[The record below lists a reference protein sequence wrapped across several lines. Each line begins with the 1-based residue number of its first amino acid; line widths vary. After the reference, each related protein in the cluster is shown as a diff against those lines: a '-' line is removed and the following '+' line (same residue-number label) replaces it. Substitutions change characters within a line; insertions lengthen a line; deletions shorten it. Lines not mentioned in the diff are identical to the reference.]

1 MRDLKPTL
9 GVVLVASLVLSAP
22 LYGQRGSTDIPQ
34 TAIDAKPDPMK
45 MAEEQEHTIKVRV
58 NEVIVPVTVLNSK
71 GEMIFD
77 LKKDNFHIYDDGVEQ
92 TIEQFDLGGDSL
104 AVALVLETS
113 SHIQMMAPTI
123 RRMGSVFTET
133 VMALEGRAAVI
144 TYGSTVD
151 VRQPFTQDHDAIERS
166 ISKVEFNASEM
177 RLYDA
182 MSTAVGLLKMEP
194 PNFRRVILIVGESQ
208 DQSSDSKLGLV
219 LREVQL
225 ANISIY
231 AVGPSSTAADLRY
244 GTNGTSTVPFPKS
257 LPAHTEAPP
266 RSPSRDARF
275 DVLTPAIWLLTRGT
289 NEIKNHQLEVAAA
302 STGGVHYRVFSDS
315 TVQSAIDK
323 IGGEIHA
330 QYILSYTPNAG
341 VSPGFHKINVTVMR
355 PKAIVRT
362 RPGYFIE
369 SLRDSSQDAAY
380 TPIII
385 I

>member
-1 MRDLKPTL
+1 MRDLKTII
-9 GVVLVASLVLSAP
+9 GVVLAASLVLSAP
-22 LYGQRGSTDIPQ
+22 LYGQRGSTDIRQP
-34 TAIDAKPDPMK
+34 AIDAKPDPMK
-45 MAEEQEHTIKVRV
+45 TAEEQEHTIKVRV

-77 LKKDNFHIYDDGVEQ
+77 LTKEHFHVFDDGVEQ

-104 AVALVLETS
+104 AVALVMETS
-113 SHIQMMAPTI
+113 SHIQMMAPEI

-144 TYGSTVD
+144 TYGSSVD

-166 ISKVEFNASEM
+166 ISKVEFNAPEM

-182 MSTAVGLLKMEP
+182 MSAAVGLLKAQP
-194 PNFRRVILIVGESQ
+194 SNFRRVMLIIGESQ
-208 DQSSDSKLGLV
+208 DDSSDSKLGLV

-244 GTNGTSTVPFPKS
+244 GTNGTSTVPIPKS
-257 LPAHTEAPP
+257 LPPAHTEAPP
-266 RSPSRDARF
+266 RSPLKDARF
-275 DVLTPAIWLLTRGT
+275 DLLTPAIWLLTRGT

-302 STGGVHYRVFSDS
+302 STGGVHYRVFSDR
-315 TVQSAIDK
+315 TIQSAIDK

-330 QYILSYTPNAG
+330 QYILSYTPNAE

-362 RPGYFIE
+362 RPGYFIDGVP
-369 SLRDSSQDAAY
+369 DSPNPSQL
-380 TPIII
+380 PR
-385 I
+385 